1 MGENNPIGLLYSGRI
16 PSKELALAGGY
27 SWELFVEVVLSIQP
41 FS

>member
-16 PSKELALAGGY
+16 PSKEALAGGY